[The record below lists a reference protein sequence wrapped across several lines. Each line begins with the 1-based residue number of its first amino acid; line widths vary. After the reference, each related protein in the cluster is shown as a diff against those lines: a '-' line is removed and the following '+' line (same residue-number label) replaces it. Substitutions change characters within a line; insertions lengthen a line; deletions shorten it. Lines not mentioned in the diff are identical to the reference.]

1 MYRLYYLA
9 FFLAAMCAFSTQT
22 GSSGSKTPQLES
34 APAVST
40 IAPADCCGD
49 PPPDPPPGGGR
60 G

>member
-9 FFLAAMCAFSTQT
+9 FFLAAMIVFSAPAGDT
-22 GSSGSKTPQLES
+22 GSKTPQIQN

-40 IAPADCCGD
+40 VAPADCCGD
-49 PPPDPPPGGGR
+49 PPPPPPPGGGR